1 MKLSFFEHGQAYVW
15 APNKICKLFVNFLST
30 AQISANIYSKKE
42 PCGPFCLLCEHRCA
56 SINKYVH
63 YYHIYLADFFRRL
76 CIFWF
81 YGSQCRSIR
90 IIVVFSSDI
99 YAAANPI
106 IKQTRIFSVP
116 KTKKWLLYFIFAAEM
131 PVCIGW
137 KQKRCSFWF
146 QFLYLKSAFCFAG
159 FPAELKTRTQRFLC
173 AQCNN

>member
-1 MKLSFFEHGQAYVW
+1 MTFYHAKVKLSFFEHGQAYVW

-42 PCGPFCLLCEHRCA
+42 PCGPFCLLCEPRCA

-106 IKQTRIFSVP
+106 IKQTRISLFR
-116 KTKKWLLYFIFAAEM
+116 
-131 PVCIGW
+131 
-137 KQKRCSFWF
+137 KQKNDYCTSFLRQRCLFVSAES
-146 QFLYLKSAFCFAG
+146 KSGA
-159 FPAELKTRTQRFLC
+159 RFDF
-173 AQCNN
+173 NFYI

>member
-99 YAAANPI
+99 YDAANPI
-106 IKQTRIFSVP
+106 IKQTRISLFRKQKMITV
-116 KTKKWLLYFIFAAEM
+116 LHFYGRDACLYRLKAKAVLVLISIFIFK
-131 PVCIGW
+131 I
-137 KQKRCSFWF
+137 SF
-146 QFLYLKSAFCFAG
+146 LFC
-159 FPAELKTRTQRFLC
+159 RFSC
-173 AQCNN
+173 RA